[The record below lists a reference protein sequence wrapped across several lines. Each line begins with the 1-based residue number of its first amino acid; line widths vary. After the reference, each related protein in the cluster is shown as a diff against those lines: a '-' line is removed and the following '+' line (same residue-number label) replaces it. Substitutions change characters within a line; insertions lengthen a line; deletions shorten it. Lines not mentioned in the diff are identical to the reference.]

1 MIKRMGILAALF
13 VLFSAY
19 LVDGNEGSEAV
30 TFSNE
35 FKVILI
41 CVVASIVGGVIG
53 YAMTRDTDNW
63 DD

>member
-1 MIKRMGILAALF
+1 MIKRMGMIAALM

-19 LVDGNEGSEAV
+19 LVAWNEGSEAV

-35 FKVILI
+35 FKLILL
-41 CVVASIVGGVIG
+41 CVVASIVGGVVW